1 MKMGGKLLYRIY
13 ARDLARLDGLVKS
26 YDICLIHPKL
36 DWLGRIALRLP
47 TTFLRVLMLTFI
59 LYVSEK
65 IVGEDKLLVE
75 VEI

>member
-1 MKMGGKLLYRIY
+1 MGRRLFYRIY
-13 ARDLARLDGLVKS
+13 ACDLASLDGLVKS
-26 YDICLIHPKL
+26 YDICLIHPKF

-59 LYVSEK
+59 LYVSDK
-65 IVGEDKLLVE
+65 IIGEDKLLVE